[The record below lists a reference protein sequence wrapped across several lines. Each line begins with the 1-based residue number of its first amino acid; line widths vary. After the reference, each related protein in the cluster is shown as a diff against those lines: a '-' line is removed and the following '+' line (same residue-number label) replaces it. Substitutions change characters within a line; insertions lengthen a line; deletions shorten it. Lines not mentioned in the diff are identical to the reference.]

1 MGLLND
7 WSKFWDWFTRETP
20 DFHGPNFHADFPL
33 QFGRDFVKEKAATEV
48 PEDTILDEA
57 KRAVYGDREA
67 SYGHPKVDFG
77 RTATLW
83 RAYFQ
88 ARGQG
93 VVNIDAGDVA
103 RLMILLKLSRLLHGY
118 HRDSAVD
125 LAGYATTLDRVE
137 S

>member
-1 MGLLND
+1 M
-7 WSKFWDWFTRETP
+7 SKFWDWVTRGAP
-20 DFHGPNFHADFPL
+20 DFTAAIFGPDFPP
-33 QFGRDFVKEKAATEV
+33 QWGRDFVKEKAVGEP

-67 SYGHPKVDFG
+67 SYGHPKVDFE

-93 VVNIDAGDVA
+93 VVNITAGDVA
-103 RLMILLKLSRLLHGY
+103 RLMI
-118 HRDSAVD
+118 
-125 LAGYATTLDRVE
+125 
-137 S
+137 